1 MALPLLSS
9 PLTSSIKLWTR
20 PSRARREP
28 LPLAAGALEP
38 ANTTPTRH
46 HYSRAYHRGLGEE
59 DKNEG
64 EDVGGVERLEW
75 IRMERIRRE
84 NEGVG
89 RIFKVEGGRLDFSQ
103 VDLLIGP
110 NEKIGVH
117 LQKCISVYGSFKEL
131 DAKTQ
136 VDFCRCDQ
144 L

>member
-38 ANTTPTRH
+38 ANTAPTRH

-64 EDVGGVERLEW
+64 EDVGGVERPEW

-84 NEGVG
+84 NEGGVDKNEGVG
-89 RIFKVEGGRLDFSQ
+89 RIFKVEGGRLDFS
-103 VDLLIGP
+103 
-110 NEKIGVH
+110 
-117 LQKCISVYGSFKEL
+117 
-131 DAKTQ
+131 
-136 VDFCRCDQ
+136 
-144 L
+144 